1 MLLNNLY
8 FVQTRRDS
16 LLAVE
21 REKMKLSIAEKNSL
35 EEILHQ
41 NQKKIEV
48 RFVSCADGGLLCV
61 QVYWTV
67 FNSIFC
73 CWFDMSRIS
82 SAKN

>member
-48 RFVSCADGGLLCV
+48 RFVSCCADGGLLCV

-67 FNSIFC
+67 FNSIFLLLV
-73 CWFDMSRIS
+73 
-82 SAKN
+82 